1 MDRRSE
7 DFFQN
12 RIHVGSKFMEINYLA
27 VLVCGVMAMVVGMA
41 GYGPMLFGKTWMKV
55 MGVDMNTMTP
65 DKVKEAQKKMAPV
78 YALNFLTVLLTMW
91 VLAGYVE
98 GWNTVSGVTNALW
111 VWLGFVMPTVAGQA
125 MWSGKSK
132 ELSWKMFFISSGY
145 QLVTLVI
152 AGWIL
157 GMWK

>member
-1 MDRRSE
+1 
-7 DFFQN
+7 
-12 RIHVGSKFMEINYLA
+12 
-27 VLVCGVMAMVVGMA
+27 
-41 GYGPMLFGKTWMKV
+41 
-55 MGVDMNTMTP
+55 
-65 DKVKEAQKKMAPV
+65 
-78 YALNFLTVLLTMW
+78 
-91 VLAGYVE
+91 
-98 GWNTVSGVTNALW
+98 
-111 VWLGFVMPTVAGQA
+111 MPTVAGQA